1 VFNLSFILRVFTK
14 ISAKFTVG

>member
-1 VFNLSFILRVFTK
+1 LSFILRVFTK